1 MEAFEVGR
9 FPKLAR
15 SGRKLILRL
24 IFLAACGWLLDVD
37 IESAQGQ
44 VGSTV
49 ASQNWK
55 LKLESRVET
64 GPGSNCWV
72 PRTEDADWMPVRTAV
87 IVCDVWDY
95 HHSINAV
102 RRLNEMAPRL
112 DAFVAK
118 ARAAGATI
126 IHTPSDCMA
135 TYETH
140 PARQRALELAKSVK
154 EAPPR
159 LADQWNHGLPA
170 EKTAKYP
177 VDQSDGGEDDDPVEH
192 AAWAKQLET
201 LGRNPGNPW
210 KAQSPLVQIDAQ
222 LDLITDNGSDVWKI
236 LRSRGI
242 DQVMLVGVHTNMC
255 VIGRPFGLRQLV
267 GWGKRAVLVSDLT
280 DTMYNPAR
288 WPFVSH
294 FAGTDLVI
302 EYIQQHVCPTIT
314 SDQLL
319 GGRPFRY
326 SGDRRPTLALL
337 INEDEYQTRQ
347 SLPEWVEQQAVRDR
361 FRVVLLHANEP
372 SSGTPVE
379 STPSPRRFQDLSALE
394 QADLLMVSVRRV
406 PLPKEQLEA
415 VQRFVRSGKPVLGIR
430 TASHAFSARDSQPPP
445 DGWSWWPEFDKEVFG
460 GNYSGHHGNEL
471 HPKVMS
477 VANRAGGP
485 HSLLGGAEF
494 ADYTSSGSLYRT
506 SPLSPSTDVVLM
518 GEVEGQAAEPVAWTF
533 VRCDGGR
540 SFYTSLGH
548 VDDFK
553 QPVFQRLL
561 LNACL
566 WSVGLPLAEGEYF
579 KATKVG
585 HWRAIRLPVAA
596 DELTELPVDE
606 AIQLWSRCFV
616 KFRNGKPAME
626 GKLNLGALSTEA
638 KVWVNGHSL
647 AVEDERGIRVV
658 RIPSEIWSAD
668 DANLLVVRVSATEV
682 PQWKTLVPTLALGS
696 IGWRLEG
703 NWQMRWGRVDESLE
717 KISLPPRFGGSADV
731 VFEF

>member
-1 MEAFEVGR
+1 MDAFEVGCM
-9 FPKLAR
+9 PKNAR
-15 SGRKLILRL
+15 GGMRL
-24 IFLAACGWLLDVD
+24 ISWLTLLVAMWLVGV
-37 IESAQGQ
+37 EAKSALGQ

-49 ASQNWK
+49 APQNWK
-55 LKLESRVET
+55 LKLEYRVET

-72 PRTEDADWMPVRTAV
+72 PRTQDADWIPARTAV

-126 IHTPSDCMA
+126 IHAPSDCMA
-135 TYETH
+135 AYETH
-140 PARQRALELAKSVK
+140 PARQRALELAKSVT
-154 EAPPR
+154 EAPPQ

-192 AAWAKQLET
+192 AAWAKQLEA

-210 KAQSPLVQIDAQ
+210 KAQSPLVRIDPQ
-222 LDLITDNGSDVWKI
+222 LDLITDSGSDVWKI

-347 SLPEWVEQQAVRDR
+347 SLPEWVEEQAVRDR
-361 FRVVLLHANEP
+361 FRVLLLHANEQ
-372 SSGTPVE
+372 SSGTQGGTAPL
-379 STPSPRRFQDLSALE
+379 PRRFQDLSGLE

-430 TASHAFSARDSQPPP
+430 TASHGFSARDTQSPP
-445 DGWSWWPEFDKEVFG
+445 DGWSWWPEFDQEVFG

-471 HPKVMS
+471 RPKVKSM
-477 VANRAGGP
+477 ANREAGP
-485 HSLLGGAEF
+485 HPLLAGVEF
-494 ADYTSSGSLYRT
+494 GDYTSSGSLYRT
-506 SPLSPSTDVVLM
+506 SPLSPAADVLLM

-533 VRCDGGR
+533 VRRDGGR

-566 WSVGLPLAEGEYF
+566 WSVGLPLVEGEYY
-579 KATKVG
+579 KGAKVG
-585 HWRAIRLPVAA
+585 FWRAVRLPVAGN
-596 DELTELPVDE
+596 ELTELATDE
-606 AIQLWSRCFV
+606 ASQFWSRCFV
-616 KFRNGKPAME
+616 KFRSGKPATE

-638 KVWVNGHSL
+638 KVWVNGQAL

-658 RIPSEIWSAD
+658 KIPAEVWSAD
-668 DANLLVVRVSATEV
+668 DANLLVVRVSAAEL

-703 NWQMRWGRVDESLE
+703 NWQMRWGRSDEPLE